1 MQELNSNV
9 LSFLRLNLK
18 ILESQC
24 FTFSKWPGVWMSE
37 PNFDFR
43 PLTRLFLGG
52 TNPVFRNFWFVQRLR
67 VGSSSHL
74 KYKISG
80 SIPNMW
86 KEKKKS
92 VFSTRALD
100 PFWGGPKCFGLFCL
114 SGREMPIVRR
124 EAPVFLY
131 TAGGF

>member
-43 PLTRLFLGG
+43 PLARFFFGG
-52 TNPVFRNFWFVQRLR
+52 RNPVFRNFWFVQRLR

-86 KEKKKS
+86 KEKKKNS

-114 SGREMPIVRR
+114 SGRE
-124 EAPVFLY
+124 APLFSSVFLSA
-131 TAGGF
+131 AGRF